1 MRKCFKSNK
10 KGFTLVEMM
19 LAIAIMMLVSAFFIT
34 MLWSIIN
41 GHSYVAYENDLA
53 DFAALNAQALENELL
68 KATSIGTGGHTLSVD
83 GLVLTKD
90 GNKLFDV
97 NEYQGRA
104 DGEVLKYTLTVT
116 FGVDADLGVVT
127 YIFWYQGTTGME
139 QVYRGSV
146 YIPTAKN
153 VTFSAVNSEHVL
165 HYA

>member
-1 MRKCFKSNK
+1 MRKCSKSNK

-68 KATSIGTGGHTLSVD
+68 KATSIGSGSHYLQVD
-83 GLVLTKD
+83 GLVLAKD
-90 GNKLFDV
+90 GSKLFNV
-97 NEYQGRA
+97 NEYQGKA
-104 DGEVLKYTLTVT
+104 DGEVLKYDLTAT
-116 FGVDADLGVVT
+116 FSVDADLGVVT
-127 YIFWYQGTTGME
+127 YIFWYQGSTGLE

-153 VTFSAVNSEHVL
+153 VSFTACNSEHTL
-165 HYA
+165 YYS